1 MLYVLLFILEVF
13 VLFLLSRRLIKKL
26 SGFIYKFTRS
36 QKLTVGFIAFLFLP
50 GTLIHELA
58 HFLTATI
65 LFVPT
70 GNISVWPKIEE
81 DGVRLGSVGIGK
93 SDFLR
98 RSVIGFSPFLIGIA
112 LILGILFFAYTNNIL
127 ANELFLLLAGYLVFQ
142 IGNTMFSSKKDLE
155 GTWVFFVFLA
165 AIASALYLLNVQIT
179 VPNGVFEVVKQANIL
194 LLIPIIFDFLLVAL
208 LSILIS

>member
-36 QKLTVGFIAFLFLP
+36 QKITVAFIAFLFLP

-70 GNISVWPKIEE
+70 GNISLWPKIEE

-98 RSVIGFSPFLIGIA
+98 RSIIGFAPFLIGTA
-112 LILGILFFAYTNNIL
+112 LILGILFYAYSNNIL
-127 ANELFLLLAGYLVFQ
+127 DNELFLLIAGYLVFQ

-155 GTWVFFVFLA
+155 GTWIFFIFLA
-165 AIASALYLLNVQIT
+165 AIALALYLLNFQIT
-179 VPNGVFEVVKQANIL
+179 VPSSVFEVVKQANIL
-194 LLIPIIFDFLLVAL
+194 LLIPIIFDFLLVGL
-208 LSILIS
+208 LSILVH